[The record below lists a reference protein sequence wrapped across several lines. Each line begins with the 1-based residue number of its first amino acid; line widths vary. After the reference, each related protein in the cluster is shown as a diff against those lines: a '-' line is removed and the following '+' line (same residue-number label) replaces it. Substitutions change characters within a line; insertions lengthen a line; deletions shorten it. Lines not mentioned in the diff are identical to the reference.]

1 MPIYLPAEY
10 ETTVSGTGD
19 GFVSFTQK
27 NFEGEEMVMYLSLHQ
42 FETIFN
48 HEKTIVREALNSDV
62 AQ

>member
-10 ETTVSGTGD
+10 VTEVAGTGD

-27 NFEGEEMVMYLSLHQ
+27 RQDGEEMVMYLSLHQ

-48 HEKTIVREALNSDV
+48 HEKTIVKEALDPDV
-62 AQ
+62 AP

>member
-10 ETTVSGTGD
+10 ETVVAGTGD

-27 NFEGEEMVMYLSLHQ
+27 RLDGEEMVMYLSLHQ

-48 HEKTIVREALNSDV
+48 HEKTIVREALDADV
-62 AQ
+62 AP

>member
-10 ETTVSGTGD
+10 ETTVAGTGD

-27 NFEGEEMVMYLSLHQ
+27 RLDGEELVMFLSLHQ

-48 HEKTIVREALNSDV
+48 HQKRIVNEALDDV
-62 AQ
+62 TS

>member
-10 ETTVSGTGD
+10 ETTVAGTGD

-27 NFEGEEMVMYLSLHQ
+27 RLDGVELVMFLSLHQ

-48 HEKTIVREALNSDV
+48 HQKRIVNEALDDV
-62 AQ
+62 TS

>member
-10 ETTVSGTGD
+10 ETEVAGTGD

-27 NFEGEEMVMYLSLHQ
+27 RQDGEEMVMFLSLHQ

-62 AQ
+62 SK